1 MSDRARVTRAAAAI
15 LQLAGLDRPGTGL
28 ALGTGNVDGAALA
41 RELDALR
48 ERLPVGAGLP
58 ILVADDGEDRLL
70 AVLELDV
77 VILLARWALE
87 RVEEG
92 WRRADEESS
101 R

>member
-1 MSDRARVTRAAAAI
+1 VSAPVRASAAAL

-28 ALGTGNVDGAALA
+28 ALGTGSLDGAPLA

-58 ILVADDGEDRLL
+58 ILVADDGEDRQL
-70 AVLELDV
+70 AVLELDHV
-77 VILLARWALE
+77 LLLARWALE
-87 RVEEG
+87 RVEQG
-92 WRRADEESS
+92 PADQEVA